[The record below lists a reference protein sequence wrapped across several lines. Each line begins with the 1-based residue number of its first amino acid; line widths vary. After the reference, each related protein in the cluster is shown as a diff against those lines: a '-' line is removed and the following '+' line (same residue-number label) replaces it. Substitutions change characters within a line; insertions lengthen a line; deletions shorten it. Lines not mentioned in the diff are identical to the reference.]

1 MTSPVKI
8 EANRQNAEHSTGPV
22 TPEGKERSSKNAT
35 RHGFTGQTL
44 VITPAE
50 KEAYEAHVKGFF
62 SELSPLGQLET
73 NVVQQLA
80 DLNWC
85 VQQIFVQQCNLI
97 SLINAITEQLA
108 PNGDALATAN
118 ANTQHIK
125 SLNTLS
131 LYDQRKRRAIAA
143 LREELTALQKAREEG
158 ERTELAQA
166 AQHYKLFKA
175 KGQPWVP
182 ADSGFVCSL
191 EDVETYLKGQA
202 LGAELKKAQTTPMP
216 KSIEEWIAEGE
227 AQVARFARKP

>member
-8 EANRQNAEHSTGPV
+8 EANRQNAQQSTGPI
-22 TPEGKERSSKNAT
+22 TPEGRERSSKNAT

-62 SELSPLGQLET
+62 SELSPIDQQET

-143 LREELTALQKAREEG
+143 LREELTGLQKARAER

-191 EDVETYLKGQA
+191 EDIEAYLKGQA
-202 LGAELKKAQTTPMP
+202 LAAEV
-216 KSIEEWIAEGE
+216 KSFQNAAKPASAEALTAGS
-227 AQVARFARKP
+227 R